1 MLVSARLPLTAP
13 GLYPLPERSVPRLS
27 AQRMDVCA
35 FVGVA
40 PRGPAYVPVVD
51 ESHADG
57 AAMMSEWTRPRQRS
71 VAVAVNSFDEYR
83 RLYGAYEGPGLLPH
97 AVASFF
103 EQGGKRA
110 YIVRIVHAQA
120 PATPPL
126 TAPDHLQK
134 LALHRLDGLLAAG
147 KSLGFYAR
155 NEGSWGDALQI
166 ELRFAARALAFKPEA
181 ASISLAR
188 NTQLC
193 AGALLRFWYAAADP
207 ELRWCRGLQ
216 QLRDADGP
224 GSRWQ
229 VQLDTPLALAPERV
243 EVIEAGL
250 TLRDGAGYRETH
262 EQLGL
267 APAHPR
273 YLAAVLCNESEL
285 VWPHY
290 DWTAAELLPAVANC
304 EALRGSAVLQL
315 AGVDDYE
322 NIACDDFFDSSWSA
336 AEEQAGEGLCCL
348 APLRD
353 LTQLLVPDLY
363 LPAQWAREGSAAQPD
378 PASAG
383 GVFARCAS
391 VSETISTAAAPAL
404 LKQLVLDP
412 RKAGELDEI
421 IRRQQQI
428 IDFCE
433 QTQDL
438 IALLDVP
445 PGLSQQQAE
454 RWRARFDS
462 AWAAAYHPW
471 LLALQGSGR
480 TPRRIPPSATA
491 AGLIARKELMRGI
504 AHGPANERATEIVS
518 FAENVPAQRA
528 EVFHPLHL
536 NCYRRECDGIYLLAA
551 RTLSQ
556 DPQWRQLSVR
566 RLVLMLRRTLLQE
579 TQWAVFEP
587 NGPKLW
593 RDLQRAIENL
603 LRQLFR
609 LGAFAGATEA
619 ESFFV
624 RLRHDLRNQDRGE
637 LIAEIGV
644 APAEPIEFILLSL
657 RRGGD
662 GTLSL
667 EE

>member
-1 MLVSARLPLTAP
+1 MLVSARLPLGAP
-13 GLYPLPERSVPRLS
+13 GLYTLPERSAPRLS

-40 PRGPAYVPVVD
+40 PRGPAYVPLVD
-51 ESHADG
+51 QSHADG
-57 AAMMSEWTRPRQRS
+57 AAMMREFERPRKRS

-83 RLYGAYEGPGLLPH
+83 RLYGTYEGPGFLPH

-110 YIVRIVHAQA
+110 YIVRIVHAQP

-126 TAPDHLQK
+126 SAPDHLQK
-134 LALHRLDGLLAAG
+134 LALHRLDDLLAANR
-147 KSLGFYAR
+147 SLGFYAR
-155 NEGSWGDALQI
+155 NEGSWGDGLQI
-166 ELRFAARALAFKPEA
+166 ELRFAARGLACRNEA
-181 ASISLAR
+181 GGLSLAR

-193 AGALLRFWYAAADP
+193 AGSLLRLWYAGADP
-207 ELRWCRGLQ
+207 ELRWCRGLSQ
-216 QLRDADGP
+216 RRDADGP
-224 GSRWQ
+224 GSRWLIQ
-229 VQLDTPLALAPERV
+229 FDAPLALTPERV
-243 EVIEAGL
+243 EVIEASL
-250 TLRDGAGYRETH
+250 MLRDAAGYRETH
-262 EQLGL
+262 SQLGL
-267 APAHPR
+267 TPAHPR
-273 YLAAVLCNESEL
+273 YLADVLCNESEL

-290 DWTAAELLPAVANC
+290 DWAAAELLPASANC
-304 EALRGSAVLQL
+304 EALRGTAVLQT

-322 NIACDDFFDSSWSA
+322 NIVIDDFFDTSWSA
-336 AEEQAGEGLCCL
+336 AEEQPGEGLCCL
-348 APLRD
+348 AQRSD

-363 LPAQWAREGSAAQPD
+363 LPAQWARQGSTAQAD

-383 GVFARCAS
+383 GVFAPCAS
-391 VSETISTAAAPAL
+391 VSEVVSTAAAPAL
-404 LKQLVLDP
+404 LQKLVLDP
-412 RKAGELDEI
+412 RNSSELDEI

-471 LLALQGSGR
+471 LLTPQGGSD

-491 AGLIARKELMRGI
+491 AGLIARKELARGI
-504 AHGPANERATEIVS
+504 AHGPANELAAEIVS
-518 FAENVPAQRA
+518 FAESVPAQRA

-624 RLRHDLRNQDRGE
+624 RLRHDTRNQDRGE

-657 RRGGD
+657 RRSGD